1 VVPNGVA
8 LCSFHHAAFD
18 RNVLGIRSD
27 LIVELRLD
35 ILRETDGPML
45 IHGLQGF
52 QGRVIEVPREG
63 HLQPN
68 PVWLAERYQIFRRA
82 S

>member
-1 VVPNGVA
+1 
-8 LCSFHHAAFD
+8 
-18 RNVLGIRSD
+18 
-27 LIVELRLD
+27 
-35 ILRETDGPML
+35 ML